1 LNPRSF
7 YETSPATVRNRG
19 IHLEL
24 DRGQQAYRERER
36 ERERENMG
44 GKIEAVDLEI
54 QTVGLSG
61 CFLWKNEGELV

>member
-1 LNPRSF
+1 VGSRH
-7 YETSPATVRNRG
+7 T
-19 IHLEL
+19 
-24 DRGQQAYRERER
+24 